1 MASEARPPSGLSRR
15 ALLRGTGLA
24 VAAGT
29 VLRPAVDAL
38 AEDAADPGVR
48 TQGPGA
54 VEVTLKVNGAAR
66 KVNVEP
72 RETLLDVLRL
82 PLDTTGAKRV
92 CDRAACG
99 ACTVHLDGKAVYA
112 CAILA
117 VDAEGHEIT
126 TVEGLAEGKGAA
138 LVDAFVRHDAMQCG
152 FCTPGMMITAR
163 ALLDRVPDPDEQT
176 IREAISGQICRC
188 TGYTTIVRSIQWA
201 AGHRMGEA
209 IDDMLSTDG
218 FSAPEGGSEA
228 TAQTETTH
236 GSAAAEP
243 LLESGSNA

>member
-1 MASEARPPSGLSRR
+1 MASEERPPSGLSRR

-29 VLRPAVDAL
+29 VFRPAVDAL
-38 AEDAADPGVR
+38 AEDAVDPGVR

-72 RETLLDVLRL
+72 REPLLDVLRL

-92 CDRAACG
+92 CDRGACG

-112 CAILA
+112 CAVLA

-126 TVEGLAEGKGAA
+126 TVEGLAGGKGAA

-152 FCTPGMMITAR
+152 FCTPGMVMACAATIDAHGPGLTAAQAR
-163 ALLDRVPDPDEQT
+163 AATAGNL
-176 IREAISGQICRC
+176 CRC
-188 TGYTTIVRSIQWA
+188 GTYPHVLEA
-201 AGHRMGEA
+201 A
-209 IDDMLSTDG
+209 L
-218 FSAPEGGSEA
+218 
-228 TAQTETTH
+228 
-236 GSAAAEP
+236 AAAKAAK
-243 LLESGSNA
+243 GR

>member
-1 MASEARPPSGLSRR
+1 MASEERPPSGLSRR

-38 AEDAADPGVR
+38 AEDAVDPGVR

-66 KVNVEP
+66 KVSVEP

-92 CDRAACG
+92 CDRGACG

-126 TVEGLAEGKGAA
+126 TVEGLADGKGAA

-152 FCTPGMMITAR
+152 FCTPGMVMACAAAIDAHGPGLTTAQAR
-163 ALLDRVPDPDEQT
+163 AATAGNL
-176 IREAISGQICRC
+176 CRC
-188 TGYTTIVRSIQWA
+188 GTYPHVLEA
-201 AGHRMGEA
+201 A
-209 IDDMLSTDG
+209 L
-218 FSAPEGGSEA
+218 
-228 TAQTETTH
+228 
-236 GSAAAEP
+236 AAAKAAK
-243 LLESGSNA
+243 GR

>member
-1 MASEARPPSGLSRR
+1 MASEERPPSGLSRR

-29 VLRPAVDAL
+29 VFRPAVDAL
-38 AEDAADPGVR
+38 AEDAVDPGVR

-92 CDRAACG
+92 CDRGACG

-112 CAILA
+112 CAVLA

-126 TVEGLAEGKGAA
+126 TVEGLAGGKGAA

-152 FCTPGMMITAR
+152 FCTPGMVMACAAAIDAHGPGLTAAQAR
-163 ALLDRVPDPDEQT
+163 AATAGNL
-176 IREAISGQICRC
+176 CRC
-188 TGYTTIVRSIQWA
+188 GTYPHVLEA
-201 AGHRMGEA
+201 A
-209 IDDMLSTDG
+209 L
-218 FSAPEGGSEA
+218 
-228 TAQTETTH
+228 
-236 GSAAAEP
+236 AAAKAAK
-243 LLESGSNA
+243 GR

>member
-1 MASEARPPSGLSRR
+1 MASEARPGSGLSRR

-38 AEDAADPGVR
+38 AEDADPGVR

-92 CDRAACG
+92 CDRGACG

-126 TVEGLAEGKGAA
+126 TVEGLADGKGAA

-152 FCTPGMMITAR
+152 FCTPGMVMACAAALDAHGPGLTADQAR
-163 ALLDRVPDPDEQT
+163 AATAGNL
-176 IREAISGQICRC
+176 CRC
-188 TGYTTIVRSIQWA
+188 GTYPHVLEA
-201 AGHRMGEA
+201 AM
-209 IDDMLSTDG
+209 
-218 FSAPEGGSEA
+218 
-228 TAQTETTH
+228 
-236 GSAAAEP
+236 AAAKAAK
-243 LLESGSNA
+243 GR